1 MHFVAYILFLITAAL
16 LIYNLYC
23 LWENAH
29 SGGDMGSAIVFHQ
42 GNILTA
48 ITAGL
53 ALLAHPDVTWYW
65 CFAPL
70 LAVVLCGMPTLMIL
84 NHILSAIRKD

>member
-53 ALLAHPDVTWYW
+53 ALLVHPDVKWYW
-65 CFAPL
+65 CFAP
-70 LAVVLCGMPTLMIL
+70 VLGAILFGMPALMIL
-84 NHILSAIRKD
+84 DYILRVIRKD